1 MENAAD
7 ALKMAAAFLIFIMAL
22 AISINAFS
30 QARLTATT
38 LLEYHDRE
46 YDYRYI
52 EANVDDSGNPVTE
65 RIVGIES
72 VVPSIYKAWKEN
84 YKIVFDDGILSDG
97 AYQQED
103 ATGSLQVVNTID
115 LEGLA
120 LGTYT
125 REEQFI
131 MAILYGNKCEN
142 FSTIKSYFREN
153 MGINLNENGIYDKI
167 SNRKLK
173 ESIGIYYQDEISEDG
188 TVTPAPGEDD
198 TSNVPEANKIEKRVI
213 TYSII

>member
-38 LLEYHDRE
+38 LLEYHDRD

-97 AYQQED
+97 VYQQED
-103 ATGSLQVVNTID
+103 ETGSLQVVNTID
-115 LEGLA
+115 LEDIALA
-120 LGTYT
+120 SN
-125 REEQFI
+125 REEPFV

-142 FSTIKSYFREN
+142 FSAIKTYFRKN
-153 MGINLNENGIYDKI
+153 MGISLNETGIYDKI

-173 ESIGIYYQDEISEDG
+173 ESIGIYYQNEISEDG
-188 TVTPAPGEDD
+188 AVTPDPGEDD
-198 TSNVPEANKIEKRVI
+198 TSNVPETNRTEKRVI

>member
-38 LLEYHDRE
+38 LLEYHDRD

-97 AYQQED
+97 VYQQED
-103 ATGSLQVVNTID
+103 ETGSLQVVNTID
-115 LEGLA
+115 LEDIALA
-120 LGTYT
+120 SN
-125 REEQFI
+125 REEPFV

-142 FSTIKSYFREN
+142 FSAIKTYFREN

-173 ESIGIYYQDEISEDG
+173 ESIGIYYQEEISENGD
-188 TVTPAPGEDD
+188 VTPPLEDD
-198 TSNVPEANKIEKRVI
+198 ETSNVPEANKIEKRVI

>member
-38 LLEYHDRE
+38 LLEYHDRD

-97 AYQQED
+97 VYQQED
-103 ATGSLQVVNTID
+103 ETGSLQVVNTID
-115 LEGLA
+115 LEDIALA
-120 LGTYT
+120 SN
-125 REEQFI
+125 REEPFV

-142 FSTIKSYFREN
+142 FSAIKTYFRKN

-188 TVTPAPGEDD
+188 AVTPAPGEDD

>member
-115 LEGLA
+115 LEDIALA
-120 LGTYT
+120 SN
-125 REEQFI
+125 REEPFV

-142 FSTIKSYFREN
+142 FSAIKTYFRKN
-153 MGINLNENGIYDKI
+153 MGISLNETGIYDKI

-173 ESIGIYYQDEISEDG
+173 ESIGIYYQNEISEDG
-188 TVTPAPGEDD
+188 AVTPDPGEDD
-198 TSNVPEANKIEKRVI
+198 TSSVPETNRTEKRVI

>member
-38 LLEYHDRE
+38 LLEYHDRD

-97 AYQQED
+97 VYQQED
-103 ATGSLQVVNTID
+103 ETGSLQVVNTID
-115 LEGLA
+115 LEDIALA
-120 LGTYT
+120 SN
-125 REEQFI
+125 REEPFV

-142 FSTIKSYFREN
+142 FSAIKTYFREN

>member
-125 REEQFI
+125 RD
-131 MAILYGNKCEN
+131 KCEN

-153 MGINLNENGIYDKI
+153 MGISLNETGIYDKI

-188 TVTPAPGEDD
+188 AVTPDPGEDD

>member
-1 MENAAD
+1 MENVAD

-38 LLEYHDRE
+38 LLEYHDRDYE
-46 YDYRYI
+46 YRYI

-97 AYQQED
+97 VYQQED
-103 ATGSLQVVNTID
+103 ETGSLQVVNTID
-115 LEGLA
+115 LEDIALA
-120 LGTYT
+120 SN
-125 REEQFI
+125 REEPFV

-142 FSTIKSYFREN
+142 FSAIKTYFRKN
-153 MGINLNENGIYDKI
+153 MGISLNETGIYDKI

-173 ESIGIYYQDEISEDG
+173 ESIGIYYQNEISEDG
-188 TVTPAPGEDD
+188 TVTPDPGEDD
-198 TSNVPEANKIEKRVI
+198 TSSVPETNRTEKRVK

>member
-1 MENAAD
+1 MENVAD

-38 LLEYHDRE
+38 LLEYHDRDYE
-46 YDYRYI
+46 YRYI

-97 AYQQED
+97 VYQQED
-103 ATGSLQVVNTID
+103 ETGSLQVVNTID
-115 LEGLA
+115 LEDIALA
-120 LGTYT
+120 SN
-125 REEQFI
+125 REEPFV

-142 FSTIKSYFREN
+142 FSAIKTYFRKN
-153 MGINLNENGIYDKI
+153 MGISLNETGIYDKI

-173 ESIGIYYQDEISEDG
+173 ESIGIYYQNEISEDG
-188 TVTPAPGEDD
+188 TVTLDPGEDD
-198 TSNVPEANKIEKRVI
+198 TSSVPETNRTEKRVI

>member
-38 LLEYHDRE
+38 LLEYHDRD

-97 AYQQED
+97 VYQQED

-115 LEGLA
+115 LEDIALA
-120 LGTYT
+120 SN
-125 REEQFI
+125 REEPFV
-131 MAILYGNKCEN
+131 MAI
-142 FSTIKSYFREN
+142 
-153 MGINLNENGIYDKI
+153 
-167 SNRKLK
+167 
-173 ESIGIYYQDEISEDG
+173 
-188 TVTPAPGEDD
+188 
-198 TSNVPEANKIEKRVI
+198 
-213 TYSII
+213 